1 VPLSRI
7 LYYNRKRGNR
17 VFITDML
24 NTKTRLKPILSFIAT
39 RIPAMLSGER
49 AQTTAEYGLIVA
61 LVLIATLIAMVAMS
75 GAAVQGLW
83 NTFVTAWPS

>member
-1 VPLSRI
+1 M
-7 LYYNRKRGNR
+7 
-17 VFITDML
+17 FITDMP

-39 RIPAMLSGER
+39 RIPAMFSGER

-61 LVLIATLIAMVAMS
+61 LVLVTAVVAMIALS
-75 GAAVQGLW
+75 GAAVGTLW

>member
-1 VPLSRI
+1 M
-7 LYYNRKRGNR
+7 
-17 VFITDML
+17 FITDMP
-24 NTKTRLKPILSFIAT
+24 NTKTRLRPILSFIAT
-39 RIPAMLSGER
+39 INPAMFSSER

-61 LVLIATLIAMVAMS
+61 LALVATLIAMVAMS